1 VEVRGPAVTD
11 ISRGFADAWAAAG
24 PPLHDDELVSANEL
38 DRAGD
43 IAVRVVPSVPRMGA
57 IYRLDQLVAAMANET
72 LWLTDA
78 YFVGTSSYVQA
89 LRAAAFDGVD
99 VRLLVP
105 GTSDISTLVPFSRA
119 GYRPLLEAGIRVFE
133 WSGSMMHAKT
143 AVADRK
149 LGRVGSSNL
158 NVASWIGNWEMDVI
172 IEDEE
177 FATKMYEQFLTDLQN
192 TTEIVLNPR
201 RRVRPITPRRRVRG
215 QRGSAGRVAAGAIRI
230 GNTVGAAIT
239 NSRALGPAEAR
250 VMLTSGIILTVIA
263 LLMFFFPK
271 MIAVPL
277 SIIGIWI
284 ALTLFYKSWRLKK
297 LQDDATSSD
306 RDVQRTKPHN

>member
-1 VEVRGPAVTD
+1 
-11 ISRGFADAWAAAG
+11 
-24 PPLHDDELVSANEL
+24 
-38 DRAGD
+38 
-43 IAVRVVPSVPRMGA
+43 
-57 IYRLDQLVAAMANET
+57 
-72 LWLTDA
+72 LWLSDA

-105 GTSDISTLVPFSRA
+105 GTSDISTIVPFSRA

-133 WSGSMMHAKT
+133 WNGPMMHAKT
-143 AVADRK
+143 AVADHK

-158 NVASWIGNWEMDVI
+158 NVASWIGNWEMDLI

-177 FATKMYEQFLTDLQN
+177 FATKMHEQFLIDLQN

-201 RRVRPITPRRRVRG
+201 RRVRPIAPVKRTRRG

-250 VMLTSGIILTVIA
+250 VMLSSGIILTVIA
-263 LLMFFFPK
+263 ILMFFFPK
-271 MIAVPL
+271 VIAFPL
-277 SIIGIWI
+277 SIIGLWI
-284 ALTLFYKSWRLKK
+284 ALTLFYKSWRLRK
-297 LQDDATSSD
+297 LSESVDQQE
-306 RDVQRTKPHN
+306 QR